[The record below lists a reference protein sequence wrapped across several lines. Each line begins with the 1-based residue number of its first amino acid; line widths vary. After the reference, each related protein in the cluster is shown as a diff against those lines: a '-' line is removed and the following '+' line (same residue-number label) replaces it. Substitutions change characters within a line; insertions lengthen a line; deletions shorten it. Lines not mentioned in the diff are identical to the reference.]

1 VVIFK
6 RAKPTQ
12 DNIMPSPQGTRSVLA
27 IGLDPAFAD
36 LSALPGFT
44 PDMVRGYLESQVNRV
59 RDFGDEVESCLIDRG
74 ETAAAVV
81 TDALRARRFDCVVI
95 GAGLREPP
103 ELLLLFEKI
112 INLVHEH
119 APEARIAFNSNP
131 TDTAEAAQ
139 RWLG

>member
-1 VVIFK
+1 M
-6 RAKPTQ
+6 AKPEEEA
-12 DNIMPSPQGTRSVLA
+12 IMSEPQGTKSVLA

-36 LSALPGFT
+36 LGALPGFT
-44 PDMVRGYLESQVNRV
+44 PDMVRTYLESQVNRI
-59 RDFGDEVESCLIDRG
+59 RDFGHDVESCLIDRG
-74 ETAAAVV
+74 ETAETVV
-81 TDALRARRFDCVVI
+81 TNALCGRRFDCVVI
-95 GAGLREPP
+95 GAGLRDPP

-119 APEARIAFNSNP
+119 APEARIAFNSSP